1 MKTRKRLGK
10 DTTMDDKGQTNLKG
24 VTKDE
29 ISIKKKGF
37 NVKIVNSHMRM
48 YDDSKRRIWWIG
60 WRQWFR
66 SKWRDK
72 VDIAG
77 QTKDEGEIT
86 STGHFGTYQRMC
98 GFGGGECR
106 SVFRTL
112 RENVNIIY
120 PI

>member
-10 DTTMDDKGQTNLKG
+10 DTTTDDKGQADLKG

-29 ISIKKKGF
+29 ISTKKKGF
-37 NVKIVNSHMRM
+37 NVKIVNSNMRM

-60 WRQWFR
+60 WQQWFGWKEWIY

-77 QTKDEGEIT
+77 QTEDITNGE
-86 STGHFGTYQRMC
+86 
-98 GFGGGECR
+98 
-106 SVFRTL
+106 
-112 RENVNIIY
+112 
-120 PI
+120 